1 MAKKSSEIEV
11 RKAVLKWSKSQFKEQ
26 IETQIARGEELLNFE
41 IPSRMVSSGYGI
53 TVQKVYDEDK
63 FEEFKI
69 AKTQWET
76 VTKEILRQAFDIPN
90 NEYHA
95 QFYNAGQIVAFYG
108 HTDWPLE
115 YKKEVKK
122 KIASLQSLLL
132 QLQFI
137 QSEQQEQNVRPNQV
151 KPKKI
156 FISHSSKDA
165 EFAKALVNLLITMGF
180 NDKEIFCS
188 SVPGFW
194 VEDGEDFF
202 EVIKKHFVEFELY
215 VIFIHSPRFY
225 DSHISL
231 NEMGAA
237 WVLHSEFSSFLT
249 VDMSFGQMDAVV
261 PNTKVAVKVNG
272 DEVEG
277 RMNDWKRRILDWFGK
292 QPINDN
298 LWEFI
303 RKDFLEKVC
312 RIEIQG
318 ETKSPAEKVKKP
330 AISLTRKDEE
340 RLKIWVDSEDNSMYQ
355 VWYEGGS
362 AVFGL
367 GPKNQYEVKA
377 GREMAEWQGFFKR
390 LLANGLVEETGKYQ
404 GHPTYQLTENAYTY
418 FENNNE

>member
-1 MAKKSSEIEV
+1 MTPKNNGTEV
-11 RKAVLKWSKSQFKEQ
+11 RKAILTWPKSQFREQ
-26 IETQIARGEELLNFE
+26 IENQIARGEELLNFE
-41 IPSRMVSSGYGI
+41 IPSQIVSSGYGRA
-53 TVQKVYDEDK
+53 VQKVYDEDK

-76 VTKEILRQAFDIPN
+76 ITKEILKQAFDIPN

-95 QFYNAGQIVAFYG
+95 QFYDAGQIVAIFG
-108 HTDWPLE
+108 HEDWPVE

-122 KIASLQSLLL
+122 KIASLQSLLM

-137 QSEQQEQNVRPNQV
+137 QSEQQEHSIKTIQTR
-151 KPKKI
+151 PKKI
-156 FISHSSKDA
+156 FISHSCKDA

-180 NDKEIFCS
+180 NTKEIFCS

-202 EVIKKHFVEFELY
+202 EVIKKHFVEYELY

-237 WVLHSEFSSFLT
+237 WVLHSEYSSFLT
-249 VDMSFGQMDAVV
+249 ADMSFEYMDAVV

-292 QPINDN
+292 QPIDDN
-298 LWEFI
+298 VWEFI
-303 RKDFLEKVC
+303 RKDFLDKVS
-312 RIEIQG
+312 RLEIHDD
-318 ETKSPAEKVKKP
+318 TRSLAEKGEKTVK
-330 AISLTRKDEE
+330 SLTKKDEE
-340 RLKIWVDSEDNSMYQ
+340 RLKIWVDSEDNLMYQ

-390 LLANGLVEETGKYQ
+390 LLAVDLVEEAGSYQ
-404 GHPTYQLTENAYTY
+404 GHPKYRLTENAYTY
-418 FENNNE
+418 FENKQS